1 MGLDMY
7 LTGDE
12 YIPTYDAAVKRE
24 VRNGFEVESYRLKMG
39 YWRKF
44 GPLHAFMV
52 KRFADGVDN
61 CAPISLDASN
71 LREVASA
78 LRANA
83 LPDNDESHG
92 FFFGNPE
99 IWDED
104 RADAERHAEVFDRAA
119 EWVEADGWR
128 SVFYQASW

>member
-7 LTGDE
+7 LRGDRFNFSQQR
-12 YIPTYDAAVKRE
+12 TQE
-24 VRNGFEVESYRLKMG
+24 VDGFPVERMVLDLG

-44 GPLHAFMV
+44 APLHAFMV

-61 CAPISLDASN
+61 CAPLSLDASN

-83 LPDNDESHG
+83 LPDNNESHG
-92 FFFGNPE
+92 FFFGDPKR
-99 IWDED
+99 WDED

-119 EWVEADGWR
+119 EWVEASDWR
-128 SVFYQASW
+128 SVIYQASW